1 MSPKPLEES
10 FLKTGNT
17 KTKTGETVYIN
28 GLINKKEI
36 NTKAISAMIRV
47 LESSSSR
54 LKILI
59 NKSNKTIVKPQL
71 NQKEKSCN

>member
-1 MSPKPLEES
+1 MVLS
-10 FLKTGNT
+10 
-17 KTKTGETVYIN
+17 I
-28 GLINKKEI
+28 KKEI